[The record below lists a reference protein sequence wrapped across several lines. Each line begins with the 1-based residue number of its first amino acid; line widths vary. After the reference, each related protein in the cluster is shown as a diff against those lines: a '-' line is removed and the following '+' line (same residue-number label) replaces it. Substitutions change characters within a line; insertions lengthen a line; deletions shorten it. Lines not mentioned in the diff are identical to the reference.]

1 VKNSNSNHKKPSV
14 SIIIPSFNSRDLIV
28 KCLNSVLETNYPNFE
43 VIIVDDLSNDGTYEF
58 LIRRYSSNT
67 EITVIRNDEK
77 KGPSGTRN
85 NGIKKAKGKYIAFI
99 ETDMLVDAGWLNPL
113 VAALEKN
120 QKLGAVQS
128 KVLDINQKDKIQTMG
143 VKYNPHTFW
152 VISPDSGLDK
162 NWNPN
167 NLEMGTGAVGSL
179 IRKEVIER
187 IGGFDEKLI
196 HNIDDVDFGW
206 RIWLTGYDVVTIP
219 SSITYHWTAK
229 PFKIREKA
237 TPKFSSEFHFYK
249 GHRLILKN
257 YELKNVIRYLPWQI
271 FAYLLNVSRNI
282 FLGNFIPLA
291 AYSKAILW
299 NLANLGD
306 TLRERKRI
314 QNLRKRSDKEM
325 FEKLGIHGNFFQFY
339 FGTMIKNLLWVRRVF
354 MNYKGEKIV
363 KAACLICG
371 FSLDVERYR
380 RIKVGGKYFYLMCPH
395 CGGGNLMPRPSKKE
409 IMKAYEK
416 KEYYEGLSKAL
427 KSPFIQW
434 IITRRI
440 HSTAS
445 EWVKQ
450 NFKRGKILDVGC
462 GNGEFLKELKDQN
475 WKVSGSDI
483 SKIAKENTEKIVG
496 ESIVKVGD
504 FSKLKFKERFDYVS
518 FWHVLE
524 HVENPQ
530 DYFTKA
536 ESILTEGGKVVGEVP
551 NFDSLALR
559 IFKSNY
565 SWLAIPV
572 HITYFS
578 KESLAYLAKKDGF
591 RKISFYYP
599 SRALLNFALSIDK
612 YCQKKHFPFFLR
624 MGTLVLS
631 SPASILFVFISSLFG
646 RGEVVRFVAEK

>member
-1 VKNSNSNHKKPSV
+1 MVSTPLV
-14 SIIIPSFNSRDLIV
+14 SIVIPCYNAKKIL
-28 KCLNSVLETNYPNFE
+28 KGCLTSVLKTKYPNFE
-43 VIIVDDLSNDGTYEF
+43 VIVVDDRSRDSSYEY
-58 LIRRYSSNT
+58 LIKNYSKNKKMR
-67 EITVIRNDEK
+67 IVRNGK
-77 KGPSGTRN
+77 NFGPSVTRN
-85 NGIKKAKGKYIAFI
+85 NGIAQAKGKYIAFI
-99 ETDMLVDAGWLNPL
+99 ETDMEVEPNWLLPL
-113 VAALEKN
+113 VQKLEN
-120 QKLGAVQS
+120 DSNLGAVQS
-128 KVLDINQKDKIQTMG
+128 KTLDIKRRDLIHSMRARI
-143 VKYNPHTFW
+143 NPHTFW
-152 VISPDSGLDK
+152 VISPECGLSSE
-162 NWNPN
+162 WTPE
-167 NLEMGTGAVGSL
+167 NLETSIGAVGSMVKTDI
-179 IRKEVIER
+179 IRK
-187 IGGFDEKLI
+187 IGGFDQMLV
-196 HNIDDVDFGW
+196 HNIDDIDLGW
-206 RIWLTGYDVVTIP
+206 RIWLAGYKTLSVP
-219 SSITYHWTAK
+219 QSITYHWTAK
-229 PFKIREKA
+229 PFKTREQA

-339 FGTMIKNLLWVRRVF
+339 FGIMIKNLLWVRKIF
-354 MNYKGEKIV
+354 MNYKDEKIIRER
-363 KAACLICG
+363 CLICG
-371 FSLDVERYR
+371 FMLDVKRY
-380 RIKVGGKYFYLMCPH
+380 KEVEVENNHFYLICPH

-409 IMKAYEK
+409 ITKAYEK

-427 KSPFIQW
+427 KNPFIQW

-578 KESLAYLAKKDGF
+578 KESLVYLAKKDGF